1 MTKRELFNDVYF
13 QSQSCDS
20 VFSKFPYLPREL
32 RQMIWSHSLRRRRWI
47 PLRVVLPTD
56 YLSYVDYGQSR
67 EKYLRTPYY
76 GARNSLGKIIS
87 GWDYH
92 LAVDKEDSTLSPLF
106 GVSSEARQIALEFY
120 RVRVPV
126 RQCLSLSSGRDL
138 RLNPE
143 YDVVFLKWA
152 YRSYLIADVLHDIK
166 AHDPQ
171 DVGVV
176 HLALNEGFCDYL
188 DKLSCESPG
197 GFPDIK
203 YGLSLS
209 TLHQVA
215 RESLAEMVRSKIQS
229 IFYMVN
235 FLWDRVWNPV
245 AGISHPLTGTRGS
258 GLFMLHHARG
268 RPLDRHLDSATFFD
282 WLPRDLRPVD
292 ADLGMVRLWD
302 DPHRLSEWWTRLEAL
317 FGADGWWQT
326 HPRPDFYLCPSTR
339 WSTRFHGYE
348 PCVGGDQA
356 DPDLTRERLE
366 LYLDDEARRL
376 DEACEY
382 AAVCHQWKGGRRGFL
397 LDQATYERL
406 QVELRDVVG
415 MWVLRPDAY
424 VDHENRTDPLERSK
438 RCYDV
443 SAAWPGLVVFEKAV
457 V

>member
-1 MTKRELFNDVYF
+1 MTKRELFNDVHF

-20 VFSKFPYLPREL
+20 VFFKFPYLPTEL

-152 YRSYLIADVLHDIK
+152 YRSYLIAYILHDIK

-188 DKLSCESPG
+188 DKLSCESPD

-245 AGISHPLTGTRGS
+245 AGISHPLTGTPGS

-282 WLPRDLRPVD
+282 WLPRDPRPVD

-339 WSTRFHGYE
+339 S
-348 PCVGGDQA
+348 VV
-356 DPDLTRERLE
+356 DLLSRL
-366 LYLDDEARRL
+366 R
-376 DEACEY
+376 
-382 AAVCHQWKGGRRGFL
+382 AVCRRGPGRPGLDSRAPRALPGRRGA
-397 LDQATYERL
+397 QARRGLRVRGRL
-406 QVELRDVVG
+406 SQVERRQARVPFGPGDVREAAGRAARRCRHVGPAAGCIRGPRKQDGPVGKIQEMLRRVG
-415 MWVLRPDAY
+415 GL
-424 VDHENRTDPLERSK
+424 
-438 RCYDV
+438 
-443 SAAWPGLVVFEKAV
+443 AWPGCV
-457 V
+457 

>member
-152 YRSYLIADVLHDIK
+152 YRSYLIADILHDIK

-188 DKLSCESPG
+188 DKLSCESPD

-245 AGISHPLTGTRGS
+245 AGISHPLTGTPGS

-282 WLPRDLRPVD
+282 WLPRDPRPVD

-317 FGADGWWQT
+317 FGADG
-326 HPRPDFYLCPSTR
+326 
-339 WSTRFHGYE
+339 
-348 PCVGGDQA
+348 
-356 DPDLTRERLE
+356 
-366 LYLDDEARRL
+366 L

-424 VDHENRTDPLERSK
+424 VDHENRTDPLERPK

-457 V
+457 D